1 MKPHL
6 GSHLNERRVRGE
18 EEGINDSEDN
28 EPFKELSD
36 FGSENEAPDTELPV
50 NVSDLPTDDKKIT
63 DLPSEVVSVPE
74 ITPSDINTT
83 NSQELEDLLD
93 KALELKS
100 AATSAKKYGLKDL
113 ETELD
118 KNNQEEK
125 KGRVREKAYISKA
138 ERRKFKK
145 GQTHSEGEDSG
156 QWKKEVEKKNEVD
169 NQSQKDIQ
177 SLNCSAKVSRGQK
190 GKLKKMKKNMR
201 IKMKKKGKS
210 AWLYSRRSKAYRLRL
225 LFVVILNY
233 LPSARQLRQRCCA
246 IKVRYAPNTIFSES
260 SSLFTI
266 VFTFNSD
273 LVIAFIVCFESGEV
287 EFKGPSYV
295 NTNRQDSQNMKD
307 DEPLLKIEISNPGNW
322 SQLCATFK
330 CTSPL
335 FRSRN
340 SAVVVAA
347 AGLHWI
353 MAPKEDIDRIV
364 KPLLFLLRS
373 SDALKYVVLSNV
385 QVFTK
390 VIPSLFAP
398 NFEDFFINSKCSPC
412 NGT

>member
-1 MKPHL
+1 MRNPITHNLSRLWGGVPSIYLHESYSPVEVDLALSAHANARKWYEQKKKQKSKQEKTLTAHKKAFKAAEKKTRQQL
-6 GSHLNERRVRGE
+6 SQEKSVAAISHIRKVHWFEKFNWFISSENYLVISGRDAQQNDMIVKRYMSKGDLSAIVNHGTQRLLLVHGGYTLTRRVRGE
-18 EEGINDSEDN
+18 EEGINDSEDT

-125 KGRVREKAYISKA
+125 KGTVREKAYISKA
-138 ERRKFKK
+138 ERRKLKK

-169 NQSQKDIQ
+169 NQSQKDVQ
-177 SLNCSAKVSRGQK
+177 SLNGSAKVSRGQK
-190 GKLKKMKKNMR
+190 GKLKRMKKNMR

-210 AWLYSRRSKAYRLRL
+210 AWLYSRS
-225 LFVVILNY
+225 
-233 LPSARQLRQRCCA
+233 
-246 IKVRYAPNTIFSES
+246 
-260 SSLFTI
+260 
-266 VFTFNSD
+266 VF
-273 LVIAFIVCFESGEV
+273 
-287 EFKGPSYV
+287 P
-295 NTNRQDSQNMKD
+295 
-307 DEPLLKIEISNPGNW
+307 
-322 SQLCATFK
+322 
-330 CTSPL
+330 
-335 FRSRN
+335 
-340 SAVVVAA
+340 
-347 AGLHWI
+347 
-353 MAPKEDIDRIV
+353 
-364 KPLLFLLRS
+364 
-373 SDALKYVVLSNV
+373 
-385 QVFTK
+385 
-390 VIPSLFAP
+390 
-398 NFEDFFINSKCSPC
+398 
-412 NGT
+412 